1 MKGINSEKW
10 KQRARFCL
18 QIIRYLNNIMWTN
31 LKTCVCINIH
41 FSPCFCIFMQKWRSA
56 YKNEQPHPQPLPV
69 LALASDQ
76 RSSGRGEW
84 IPSLLAGV
92 QGTETLY
99 YYFVGATRWAC
110 EPQNLLKS
118 APEVQNQKNRDKKK
132 IKNGSVKKI
141 NPLHQ
146 CYPCAIF
153 DLCEQRRR
161 RWAPTPQTW
170 TQINS
175 PPPPKRNL
183 DDLFLNI
190 FWNVKLLH
198 YLCTTSA
205 KVIAFAR
212 TLLS

>member
-1 MKGINSEKW
+1 
-10 KQRARFCL
+10 
-18 QIIRYLNNIMWTN
+18 
-31 LKTCVCINIH
+31 
-41 FSPCFCIFMQKWRSA
+41 MQKWWSA
-56 YKNEQPHPQPLPV
+56 CKKTAPPPTPP
-69 LALASDQ
+69 
-76 RSSGRGEW
+76 RWRGEW
-84 IPSLLAGV
+84 IASLLVGV

-99 YYFVGATRWAC
+99 YYFVGATRRAC
-110 EPQNLLKS
+110 EPKNLLKS

-161 RWAPTPQTW
+161 RWAPTPKTW

-175 PPPPKRNL
+175 PPSKRNL